1 MSEERRTGRLMA
13 TGEFLALP
21 PDDQRGSVIAAIDQA
36 IGDLELRAADPD
48 EWTGYWIRMAIA
60 ALSTD
65 KLLSAIEFV
74 ATARWPAV
82 QRTTLRLVAPTHYRT
97 DNLRSVFSLAKLNK
111 RKIP

>member
-1 MSEERRTGRLMA
+1 MSEERWAGRLMT

-21 PDDQRGSVIAAIDQA
+21 PEDQRGSVIAAIDQA
-36 IGDLELRAADPD
+36 VGDLELRAADPD

-74 ATARWPAV
+74 ATARWPEFR
-82 QRTTLRLVAPTHYRT
+82 RTTLRLVAPTHYT
-97 DNLRSVFSLAKLNK
+97 TEDLRSFFSLARLNK